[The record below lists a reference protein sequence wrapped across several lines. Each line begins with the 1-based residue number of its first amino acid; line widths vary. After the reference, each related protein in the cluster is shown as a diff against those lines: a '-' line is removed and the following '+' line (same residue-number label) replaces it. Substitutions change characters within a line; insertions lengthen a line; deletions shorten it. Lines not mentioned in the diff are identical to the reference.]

1 MEISS
6 GFGIEL
12 FLIDG
17 NVEGMRTAKIFN
29 WTGRIL
35 VFPRTKI
42 LAALQRDES
51 SHTGIYI
58 LLGEKD
64 DVLQAYVGKSDKVS
78 GRFEVHLKDPKKD
91 LWTIAV
97 LVTAADNQLD
107 AHHIKYLESRLF
119 EEGKKADNIK
129 FENIQKPGKG
139 DISEFSKAS
148 METFIKQLLMVLP
161 VLQVDVFVNKIKTS
175 AVGSDEL
182 VFELTSIAGGIK
194 ATAVLE
200 NGYFVVQ
207 KGSLARG
214 EYISKNTNNS
224 NRDLYDNLVQKGV
237 LVNKGENKVFDKSYA
252 FSSSSAAAGV
262 CKGRGA
268 SGPKNW
274 IVVGTGQTLKD
285 WETKG
290 VAKNDE

>member
-1 MEISS
+1 MS
-6 GFGIEL
+6 
-12 FLIDG
+12 LI
-17 NVEGMRTAKIFN
+17 
-29 WTGRIL
+29 
-35 VFPRTKI
+35 
-42 LAALQRDES
+42 
-51 SHTGIYI
+51 
-58 LLGEKD
+58 GEKN
-64 DVLQAYVGKSDKVS
+64 DVLQAYVGKSDKLS
-78 GRFEVHLKDPKKD
+78 DRFAVHSKDPRKD
-91 LWTIAV
+91 WWTIAV

-107 AHHIKYLESRLF
+107 AHHIKYLESRLY

-129 FENIQKPGKG
+129 LDNKQKPTEG
-139 DISEFSKAS
+139 DISEPSKAS
-148 METFIKQLLMVLP
+148 METFIDQLLMILP
-161 VLQVDVFVNKIKTS
+161 VLQVDVFVNKIKTR

-182 VFELTSIAGGIK
+182 VFELTSITNGIK

-214 EYISKNTNNS
+214 EYISKNTDNR
-224 NRDLYDNLVQKGV
+224 NRDLYDDLVKKGV
-237 LVNKGENKVFDKSYA
+237 LVNRGENKVFDKSYA

-274 IVVGTGQTLKD
+274 TVVGTGQTLKD

-290 VAKNDE
+290 VAKKENDKLNGNLLYVLP